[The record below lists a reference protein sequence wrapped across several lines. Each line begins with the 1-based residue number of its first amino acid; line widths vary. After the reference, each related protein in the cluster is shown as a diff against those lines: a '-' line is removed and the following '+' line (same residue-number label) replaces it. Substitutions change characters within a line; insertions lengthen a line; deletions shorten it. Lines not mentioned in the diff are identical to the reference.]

1 MYYERI
7 ADLLLLLTYK
17 LHPVP
22 SSAHKIH
29 CIIEWNQIKQT
40 LTLQLTLAKKLK
52 KKPIHFVQFCN
63 SMFWKVLK

>member
-29 CIIEWNQIKQT
+29 CIMEWKQIKQT

-52 KKPIHFVQFCN
+52 KKTN
-63 SMFWKVLK
+63 SFRTVL